1 LPNNRENWALY
12 LPGDSTLRGYLP
24 LIRPYIRVDDE
35 KVKDVA
41 AACANLEDKRGGLVF
56 DEIEIRAGLVYSK
69 STQELIG
76 LADRSIP
83 VKDISDINARYIQDN
98 LATHVFQVRKKK
110 KKKKKKKEFPLL
122 SFHFRITIISYSLS
136 VPTG

>member
-1 LPNNRENWALY
+1 
-12 LPGDSTLRGYLP
+12 